1 LRHNPVYLHESRLQ
15 IGGSAAMRDTGP
27 CHPEESERLLDEAS
41 EIAQAQRDPCA
52 FALLYD
58 RYVDDVYR
66 YCYRRLGDVEEAA
79 DMTSLI
85 FARALAAL
93 PRYHGTGSF
102 RSWLFAIAHNAVID
116 GQHQVRSW
124 VPLQA
129 GADQI
134 DPAPS
139 PEEVAL
145 RADAARQVRAVLIQ
159 LPQDQ
164 RQVVELRLAG
174 LTNREMAAI
183 LGRSVPAIKMLQAR
197 ALIRLRSL
205 LDAMRGT
212 SVTQTG
218 HN

>member
-1 LRHNPVYLHESRLQ
+1 LQ

-41 EIAQAQRDPCA
+41 EIAHAQQDPRA
-52 FALLYD
+52 FAPLYH

-66 YCYRRLGDVEEAA
+66 YCYRRLGNAEEAA

-93 PRYHGTGSF
+93 PRYHGSGSF

-139 PEEVAL
+139 PEEVVL
-145 RADAARQVRAVLIQ
+145 RADAAREVRAVLLQ
-159 LPQDQ
+159 LPCDQ

-174 LTNREMAAI
+174 LTHKEMAAI
-183 LGRSVPAIKMLQAR
+183 FGRSVPAIRMLQAR
-197 ALIRLRSL
+197 ALIRLRAL
-205 LDAMRGT
+205 LDAMGST
-212 SVTQTG
+212 PVAQTG
-218 HN
+218 HDR